1 MAECEDAALLVE
13 AVDAVVASVEDATR

>member
-1 MAECEDAALLVE
+1 MADCEDAALLVE